1 MLISLNKK
9 ILPPTQAK
17 LSVLDHGFLYG
28 DSVYETLRTYNGIP
42 FLLQKHL
49 ERLENSASQLGIAI
63 PYSLKEISKAIS
75 ALLLRLRKRSKGEFF
90 LRLMVTRGI
99 GEIGLDPELCGK
111 PNLILY
117 FKEFSPLP
125 AEIYHK

>member
-49 ERLENSASQLGIAI
+49 ERLENSASQLGWFRIHQ
-63 PYSLKEISKAIS
+63 
-75 ALLLRLRKRSKGEFF
+75 
-90 LRLMVTRGI
+90 VTPGWLTVSGI
-99 GEIGLDPELCGK
+99 L
-111 PNLILY
+111 
-117 FKEFSPLP
+117 F
-125 AEIYHK
+125 